1 MAASGFFSFPREQ
14 AFPVT
19 PARGETRLVKP
30 MARAAALAVVAVA
43 GGPAMGGKLFNLPRM
58 PRDAYIEVEAAM
70 RRHLDSKLPGQ
81 YRIPRYY
88 GDKPD

>member
-1 MAASGFFSFPREQ
+1 
-14 AFPVT
+14 
-19 PARGETRLVKP
+19 
-30 MARAAALAVVAVA
+30 
-43 GGPAMGGKLFNLPRM
+43 MGGKLFNLPRM